1 MKSDIHP
8 ENYRLVAFK
17 DMSND
22 DVFITKS
29 TVDTKETTKI
39 DGVEYPLFKL
49 EISRTSHPYY
59 TGKSKLVDTAGR
71 VDKFRSKYA
80 DFNKTSNVKT
90 EDTPLETKEEIDKTK
105 VPVKEPAAETPAEEL
120 TTEAPAEEPAAEAP
134 AEEPAAEAPVE
145 EPAAETPVEE
155 PAAETPAEEP
165 ATETPAEEP
174 ATEAPAEE
182 PAAEESTEDKAESK
196 E

>member
-1 MKSDIHP
+1 MKSNTHP

-17 DMSND
+17 DMSNN

-29 TVDTKETTKI
+29 TVETKETTKI

-80 DFNKTSNVKT
+80 NFNQ
-90 EDTPLETKEEIDKTK
+90 
-105 VPVKEPAAETPAEEL
+105 PVSGDSPASKEPT
-120 TTEAPAEEPAAEAP
+120 
-134 AEEPAAEAPVE
+134 AEAPVE
-145 EPAAETPVEE
+145 EATTEAPDEE
-155 PAAETPAEEP
+155 A
-165 ATETPAEEP
+165 

-182 PAAEESTEDKAESK
+182 ATAEAPTAEEAASESS
-196 E
+196 EEESDS

>member
-22 DVFITKS
+22 DVFIAKS
-29 TVDTKETTKI
+29 TVETKETTKI

-90 EDTPLETKEEIDKTK
+90 EDTPVETKEEIDETKTK
-105 VPVKEPAAETPAEEL
+105 APVKESTEEVPAEES
-120 TTEAPAEEPAAEAP
+120 
-134 AEEPAAEAPVE
+134 
-145 EPAAETPVEE
+145 AAETPVEE
-155 PAAETPAEEP
+155 AAEETPAEE
-165 ATETPAEEP
+165 AT
-174 ATEAPAEE
+174 
-182 PAAEESTEDKAESK
+182 AEESTEDKTESK

>member
-29 TVDTKETTKI
+29 TVETKETTKI

-80 DFNKTSNVKT
+80 DFNKASNVKT
-90 EDTPLETKEEIDKTK
+90 EDTPVETKEEIDETKTK
-105 VPVKEPAAETPAEEL
+105 APVKEPAAEV
-120 TTEAPAEEPAAEAP
+120 PAEEPAAEAP

-145 EPAAETPVEE
+145 EAAE
-155 PAAETPAEEP
+155 ETPAEE
-165 ATETPAEEP
+165 AT
-174 ATEAPAEE
+174 
-182 PAAEESTEDKAESK
+182 AEESTEDKTESK

>member
-1 MKSDIHP
+1 MKSNIHP

-17 DMSND
+17 DMSNN

-29 TVDTKETTKI
+29 TVETKETTKI

-80 DFNKTSNVKT
+80 NFNQ
-90 EDTPLETKEEIDKTK
+90 
-105 VPVKEPAAETPAEEL
+105 PATN
-120 TTEAPAEEPAAEAP
+120 EAPAEEATAEEAPAEEAPAEEATAEAP
-134 AEEPAAEAPVE
+134 AEEA
-145 EPAAETPVEE
+145 
-155 PAAETPAEEP
+155 PAE
-165 ATETPAEEP
+165 
-174 ATEAPAEE
+174 EAPAEE
-182 PAAEESTEDKAESK
+182 APAEEATSESSEEDSDS
-196 E
+196 

>member
-29 TVDTKETTKI
+29 TVETKETTKI

-80 DFNKTSNVKT
+80 DFNKASNVKT
-90 EDTPLETKEEIDKTK
+90 EDTPVETKEEIDETKTK
-105 VPVKEPAAETPAEEL
+105 APVKESTAEVPAEES
-120 TTEAPAEEPAAEAP
+120 
-134 AEEPAAEAPVE
+134 
-145 EPAAETPVEE
+145 AAETPVEE
-155 PAAETPAEEP
+155 AAEETPAEE
-165 ATETPAEEP
+165 AT
-174 ATEAPAEE
+174 
-182 PAAEESTEDKAESK
+182 AEESTEDKTESK